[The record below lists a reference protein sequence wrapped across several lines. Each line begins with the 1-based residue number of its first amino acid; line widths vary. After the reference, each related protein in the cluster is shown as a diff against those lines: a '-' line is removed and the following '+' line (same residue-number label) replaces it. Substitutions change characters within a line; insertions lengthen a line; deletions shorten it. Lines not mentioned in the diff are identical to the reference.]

1 MEHNKIINIIIDYIY
16 SDEQLNKI
24 FNHHNQKY
32 TLKEL
37 LLLLIK
43 ILYNNIPYREIK
55 NYTNIHWC
63 TIYNFHMKLLQYDI
77 FKRIHNSVVNNYLSK
92 LDKSTKLLYTDT
104 SLILN
109 KLGMD
114 MISNNSQLKKIIM
127 PKGIIIFFN

>member
-16 SDEQLNKI
+16 SYEQLNKI

-43 ILYNNIPYREIK
+43 ILYNNIPYREIQ

-63 TIYNFHMKLLQYDI
+63 THAF
-77 FKRIHNSVVNNYLSK
+77 SVPMNEKINKNN
-92 LDKSTKLLYTDT
+92 
-104 SLILN
+104 
-109 KLGMD
+109 
-114 MISNNSQLKKIIM
+114 
-127 PKGIIIFFN
+127 

>member
-43 ILYNNIPYREIK
+43 ILYTNIPYREIK
-55 NYTNIHWC
+55 
-63 TIYNFHMKLLQYDI
+63 K
-77 FKRIHNSVVNNYLSK
+77 
-92 LDKSTKLLYTDT
+92 LYTYT
-104 SLILN
+104 LVYARF
-109 KLGMD
+109 
-114 MISNNSQLKKIIM
+114 QRAYE
-127 PKGIIIFFN
+127 

>member
-43 ILYNNIPYREIK
+43 ILYTNIPYREIK
-55 NYTNIHWC
+55 NYTHIHWC
-63 TIYNFHMKLLQYDI
+63 TIYNFHMKLIQYDI
-77 FKRIHNSVVNNYLSK
+77 FKRIHNSGVNNYLSK
-92 LDKSTKLLYTDT
+92 LDKSTKFLY
-104 SLILN
+104 N
-109 KLGMD
+109 
-114 MISNNSQLKKIIM
+114 KKINY
-127 PKGIIIFFN
+127 K

>member
-63 TIYNFHMKLLQYDI
+63 THAF
-77 FKRIHNSVVNNYLSK
+77 SVPMNEKINKNN
-92 LDKSTKLLYTDT
+92 
-104 SLILN
+104 
-109 KLGMD
+109 
-114 MISNNSQLKKIIM
+114 
-127 PKGIIIFFN
+127 